1 MAKFCPK
8 CGTSLQD
15 DQTFCP
21 NCGTR
26 VAPSETAQPGNGYP
40 PFTAQEPNSMG
51 GHPYAQPFYS
61 NGGQGFGPRC
71 ATKKEFLQLPENKK
85 LRSQILGAA
94 IICYISGGLTLLAM
108 LLFTN
113 PMMLLDVAILV
124 GLGLG
129 VHLAY
134 SRVCAILLAVYAV
147 FSVIVGIVV
156 NGTVS
161 GWLIIVAAVFAV
173 LCTFNLEK
181 SWKAYQQH

>member
-1 MAKFCPK
+1 MARFCPQ
-8 CGTSLQD
+8 CGTTVQD

-26 VAPSETAQPGNGYP
+26 VVLPEAPQSGNGFSPYTAQQANAMGGQPYGQPGYP
-40 PFTAQEPNSMG
+40 D
-51 GHPYAQPFYS
+51 
-61 NGGQGFGPRC
+61 GGQGFSPRC

-85 LRSQILGAA
+85 LRSQLLGTA
-94 IICYISGGLTLLAM
+94 IICYISGGLTLLLM
-108 LLFTN
+108 LFSMNL
-113 PMMLLDVAILV
+113 MMLLDVALLV

-147 FSVIVGIVV
+147 FSVLVGIVV
-156 NGTVS
+156 SGTVS
-161 GWLIIVAAVFAV
+161 GWLIVIAAIFAV

-181 SWKAYQQH
+181 GWKAYQQR

>member
-1 MAKFCPK
+1 MARFCPK

-15 DQTFCP
+15 DQAFCP

-26 VAPSETAQPGNGYP
+26 VASPEAPQTDGPGQ
-40 PFTAQEPNSMG
+40 PFTAAGANSMG
-51 GHPYAQPFYS
+51 GQPYTQPFYP
-61 NGGQGFGPRC
+61 NGGQSFGPRC
-71 ATKKEFLQLPENKK
+71 ATKKEFLMLPENKK
-85 LRSQILGAA
+85 LRSQIRGAA
-94 IICYISGGLTLLAM
+94 IICYICGGLTLLLM
-108 LLFTN
+108 LVSMNL
-113 PMMLLDVAILV
+113 MMLLDVAILV

-161 GWLIIVAAVFAV
+161 GWLIVLAAVFAV

-181 SWKAYQQH
+181 GWKIYQQH

>member
-1 MAKFCPK
+1 MARFCPK

-40 PFTAQEPNSMG
+40 PFTAQEANSMG
-51 GHPYAQPFYS
+51 GQPYGQPVYP
-61 NGGQGFGPRC
+61 NAGQGFGPRC
-71 ATKKEFLQLPENKK
+71 ATKKEFLKLPENKK
-85 LRSQILGAA
+85 LRSQIRGTA
-94 IICYISGGLTLLAM
+94 IICYICGGLTLLLM
-108 LLFTN
+108 LVSMNL
-113 PMMLLDVAILV
+113 MMLLDVAILV

-147 FSVIVGIVV
+147 FSVLVGIVV
-156 NGTVS
+156 SGTVS
-161 GWLIIVAAVFAV
+161 GWLIVIAAIFAV

-181 SWKAYQQH
+181 GWKAYQQH